1 MTTDDDAI
9 RAITAADA
17 ASAAAAAATL
27 SSRRFSVVAS
37 AYYED
42 LYTVQR

>member
-17 ASAAAAAATL
+17 ASAATAATL
-27 SSRRFSVVAS
+27 SSRSFSVVAS